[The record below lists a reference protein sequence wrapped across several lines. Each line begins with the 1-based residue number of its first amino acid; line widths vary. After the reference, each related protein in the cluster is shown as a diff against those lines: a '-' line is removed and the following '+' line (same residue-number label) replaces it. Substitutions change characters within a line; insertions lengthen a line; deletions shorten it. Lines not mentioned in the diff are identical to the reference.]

1 MLKKDFNGYAEFAK
15 KVKETNGEARLE
27 VCMERT
33 QTWMDKFMNLINPL
47 PGGDLAFVITSL
59 ESIAAVLRKDDT
71 EASVLADILK
81 MKIGIAC
88 KTQTISDGNMTEAAM
103 RAYAEVWKNKK

>member
-1 MLKKDFNGYAEFAK
+1 MLKKDFNGYTEFVK
-15 KVKETNGEARLE
+15 KVKGTSGKARLE
-27 VCMERT
+27 VSMERVQMWT
-33 QTWMDKFMNLINPL
+33 DKFMDLINPL

-59 ESIAAVLRKDDT
+59 ESIAEVLRKDDM
-71 EASVLADILK
+71 EASILADILK
-81 MKIGIAC
+81 MKIDITC